1 MVLPLAVAVAVK
13 GLGALAAALAAAGAL
28 TLPSARARA
37 ISALLALA
45 LAPVLLLGELWSSP
59 QIVNLRDRPALAG
72 VAVLA
77 GLAVVV
83 ALAMVLHRR
92 PWLLP
97 ILAVG
102 TLPFRIPFE
111 SGGQSANLLVP
122 LYAVV

>member
-13 GLGALAAALAAAGAL
+13 GLAALAAALAAGGAL

-37 ISALLALA
+37 VSALLALA

-59 QIVNLRDRPALAG
+59 QIVSLRDRPALAG
-72 VAVLA
+72 VALLGGA
-77 GLAVVV
+77 AVVV
-83 ALAMVLHRR
+83 GLAAVIGRR

-97 ILAVG
+97 LLAVG

-111 SGGQSANLLVP
+111 SGGPAGHPPLPLLRG
-122 LYAVV
+122 